1 MAGKLKTVRER
12 LEDELIRIDRTL
24 ALDRRKLVLLKASID
39 ALTDDRLA
47 IESKLAALRKAKA

>member
-24 ALDRRKLVLLKASID
+24 ALDRRKLALLKASID